1 MRRILI
7 LILIFSGV
15 VFSQE
20 KKEVKEIESVKE
32 ANNQY
37 ELKINSLGLLV
48 LRLDLSYEYLI
59 NRESSFGLGGLVS
72 LGGNYRRNYSLTP
85 YYRRYFSRNYAKGF
99 FIEGFGMFR
108 NYDIRE
114 TNGYDAWFSSTDTGV
129 NGKDFALGVSV
140 GGKFVSK
147 SGFVT
152 DIYFGLGQDLFGDN
166 EDVTPLSA
174 RFGVSLGYRF

>member
-1 MRRILI
+1 
-7 LILIFSGV
+7 
-15 VFSQE
+15 
-20 KKEVKEIESVKE
+20 
-32 ANNQY
+32 
-37 ELKINSLGLLV
+37 
-48 LRLDLSYEYLI
+48 
-59 NRESSFGLGGLVS
+59 
-72 LGGNYRRNYSLTP
+72 
-85 YYRRYFSRNYAKGF
+85 
-99 FIEGFGMFR
+99 MFR